1 MDRRTDHRE
10 GPRQVAPAFGRLVC
24 ALALALAAA
33 PAPAQDADADASAHP
48 AMTDDVARTRS
59 VSLGF
64 LNDFLA
70 PKGRLQDDDGFSAG
84 MGLEVDVP
92 TDHRSAVRVG
102 VSSQMIT
109 ERGGVDRVD
118 DARVYARWRHALGE
132 SPRRGTTLGWMV
144 GLQVVGDLGGSR
156 VQDWAHRTV
165 FTGRH
170 LEGLGVGRLQY
181 RYLSGYDVLVDVGA
195 SVETVHPLGG
205 PWSVHGG
212 VEGTLGAGT
221 GFFGELRPFVAI
233 AYATDRVEVEL
244 RQGAGMY
251 GTNVRPLSMRGGYVT
266 GVLQSQPALR
276 VAVLGPRATTLTL
289 SLEWNQ
295 GNSGQH
301 VGAVWLGR
309 RF

>member
-1 MDRRTDHRE
+1 MALAW
-10 GPRQVAPAFGRLVC
+10 PRVVCAF
-24 ALALALAAA
+24 ALALCAA
-33 PAPAQDADADASAHP
+33 PAPAQDAETSVLP
-48 AMTDDVARTRS
+48 PMTEDVSRARS
-59 VSLGF
+59 VTLGF

-84 MGLEVDVP
+84 LGLEVDVP
-92 TDHRSAVRVG
+92 TDRRSAVRVG

-118 DARVYARWRHALGE
+118 DARVYAKWRRALGE
-132 SPRRGTTLGWMV
+132 SPRRGTTLGWRA

-165 FTGRH
+165 VTGRH
-170 LEGLGVGRLQY
+170 LDGIGVGRLQY

-195 SVETVHPLGG
+195 SIETAQLLGG

-212 VEGTLGAGT
+212 VEGMLGVGS
-221 GFFGELRPFVAI
+221 GYFGELRPFVGL
-233 AYATDRVEVEL
+233 AYAIDRVEVEL
-244 RQGAGMY
+244 RQGAGIY
-251 GTNVRPLSMRGGYVT
+251 GTNVRPLKMRGGYVT
-266 GVLQSQPALR
+266 GVLQSQPSLR
-276 VAVLGPRATTLTL
+276 VALRGPRATTLTL

-301 VGAVWLGR
+301 VGAVSLGK

>member
-1 MDRRTDHRE
+1 MDRCAEHRHA
-10 GPRQVAPAFGRLVC
+10 PREAAPLIVRLVC
-24 ALALALAAA
+24 ALSLALGAA
-33 PAPAQDADADASAHP
+33 PAPAPDAEASVLPPMVEDAPRA
-48 AMTDDVARTRS
+48 RS
-59 VSLGF
+59 VTLGF

-84 MGLEVDVP
+84 LGVEVEVR

-118 DARVYARWRHALGE
+118 DARVYAKWRHAVAE
-132 SPRRGTTLGWMV
+132 SRRTTLGWMA

-170 LEGLGVGRLQY
+170 LNGIGVGRLQY

-195 SVETVHPLGG
+195 SIETAQPIGG
-205 PWSVHGG
+205 PWSVRGG
-212 VEGTLGAGT
+212 VEGMLGVGS
-221 GFFGELRPFVAI
+221 GYFGELRPFVAL
-233 AYATDRVEVEL
+233 ACTTDHLEVEL
-244 RQGAGMY
+244 RQAAGMY
-251 GTNVRPLSMRGGYVT
+251 GTNVGPLSMRGGYVT
-266 GVLQSQPALR
+266 GVLQSQPSLR
-276 VAVLGPRATTLTL
+276 IAVLGPRSTTLTL
-289 SLEWNQ
+289 ALEWNQ

-301 VGAVWLGR
+301 VGAIWVGR

>member
-1 MDRRTDHRE
+1 VT
-10 GPRQVAPAFGRLVC
+10 
-24 ALALALAAA
+24 
-33 PAPAQDADADASAHP
+33 
-48 AMTDDVARTRS
+48 
-59 VSLGF
+59 LGF

-84 MGLEVDVP
+84 LGVAVDIP
-92 TDHRSAVRVG
+92 TGRRSAVRVG

-118 DARVYARWRHALGE
+118 DARAYAMWSHTRGE
-132 SPRRGTTLGWMV
+132 PQRRGTTLGWMV

-170 LEGLGVGRLQY
+170 LDALGVRRLQY
-181 RYLSGYDVLVDVGA
+181 RYLGGYDVMIDVGA
-195 SVETVHPLGG
+195 RIETVHALGG

-212 VEGTLGAGT
+212 VEGMLGVGS
-221 GFFGELRPFVAI
+221 GYFGELRPFIAV
-233 AYATDRVEVEL
+233 AYATDRLEIEL

-251 GTNVRPLSMRGGYVT
+251 GTNVRPLSMPGGYVT
-266 GVLQSQPALR
+266 GVFESQPSLR
-276 VAVLGPRATTLTL
+276 VAVLGPRSTTLTL
-289 SLEWNQ
+289 AIEWNQ

-301 VGAVWLGR
+301 VGAIWLGR